1 MYRLTSDSLRRLMA
15 VPFAV
20 SIPREP
26 PASVHHAKAAAED
39 LGLQLLIT
47 VGDVVTSN
55 VRRYWREPDVAIIDG
70 RTRRYGI
77 GEAERTGT
85 VIDNP
90 PATLISESF
99 IAVRNAVEEAVRGRR
114 SVIWVNGEEDL
125 LAIPAVLESP
135 VGSAVMYGLYTG
147 YLVLVPVVPAYKLL
161 MLKLLALMEPS
172 PRGSGKG
179 KA

>member
-1 MYRLTSDSLRRLMA
+1 MA

-20 SIPREP
+20 SIPRDP
-26 PASVHHAKAAAED
+26 PASVYHAKAAAED
-39 LGLQLLIT
+39 LGLRLLIT

-55 VRRYWREPDVAIIDG
+55 VRRYWREPDVAIMDG

-77 GEAERTGT
+77 GEAEQASM

-90 PATLISESF
+90 PATLVSESF
-99 IAVRNAVEEAVRGRR
+99 IAVRKAVDEAMKGRR

-125 LAIPAVLESP
+125 LAVPAVLESP

-161 MLKLLALMEPS
+161 MLKLLSLMEPGPGAAAREKLKMS
-172 PRGSGKG
+172 
-179 KA
+179 